1 MWQAANV
8 LVWSARRK
16 HEPSLEHGPPVLATG
31 SSGRLSKRVSALISP
46 GRLRHFARRKPPLAL
61 AGVPFTPERP
71 PLAVVFDFSVLKPRL
86 AGLFWPFLSVTYK
99 GVARGVSG
107 NVEKGF
113 AKAGQSDC
121 NLLILLGMA
130 IMANVVPDDNFN
142 DSFYFPD
149 FPE

>member
-1 MWQAANV
+1 
-8 LVWSARRK
+8 
-16 HEPSLEHGPPVLATG
+16 
-31 SSGRLSKRVSALISP
+31 
-46 GRLRHFARRKPPLAL
+46 LRHFARRKPPLAL

-121 NLLILLGMA
+121 NLLILRGIVIKA
-130 IMANVVPDDNFN
+130 GFIVDDKFN
-142 DSFYFPD
+142 GSCCFRH